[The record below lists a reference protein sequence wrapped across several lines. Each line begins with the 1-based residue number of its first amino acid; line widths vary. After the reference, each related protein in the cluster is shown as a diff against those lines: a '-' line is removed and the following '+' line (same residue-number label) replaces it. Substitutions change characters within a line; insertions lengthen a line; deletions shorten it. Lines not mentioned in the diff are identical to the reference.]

1 MNKLSELKRHI
12 LTAIDEKYLSV
23 HTSEHDKLAN
33 TTGKLNVGWNED
45 YLKSLGDFDTVID
58 VGAADDFE
66 IFSNAFPNAT
76 MILIDANDIYESQYE
91 HYFQKKHGFYKIC
104 ATENE
109 TGHTKF
115 FSNKQ
120 NKYLSTIFDRND
132 VSTDMVDVKNV
143 TVQKLDDVIDAK
155 HENILLK
162 LDVEGSEY
170 QSLLGAKEMLRNT
183 DLIICEISLDKDF
196 PGGNNFYAINQYLS
210 ESNFFFKI
218 SYVFLAML
226 ITPFLLK

>member
-1 MNKLSELKRHI
+1 MTFTKASTNI
-12 LTAIDEKYLSV
+12 
-23 HTSEHDKLAN
+23 
-33 TTGKLNVGWNED
+33 
-45 YLKSLGDFDTVID
+45 
-58 VGAADDFE
+58 
-66 IFSNAFPNAT
+66 IF
-76 MILIDANDIYESQYE
+76 
-91 HYFQKKHGFYKIC
+91 KKHGFYKIC
-104 ATENE
+104 ATGNE

-170 QSLLGAKEMLRNT
+170 QSLLGAKRNA
-183 DLIICEISLDKDF
+183 
-196 PGGNNFYAINQYLS
+196 P
-210 ESNFFFKI
+210 
-218 SYVFLAML
+218 
-226 ITPFLLK
+226 

>member
-91 HYFQKKHGFYKIC
+91 HYFQKKW
-104 ATENE
+104 
-109 TGHTKF
+109 
-115 FSNKQ
+115 
-120 NKYLSTIFDRND
+120 
-132 VSTDMVDVKNV
+132 
-143 TVQKLDDVIDAK
+143 
-155 HENILLK
+155 LL
-162 LDVEGSEY
+162 
-170 QSLLGAKEMLRNT
+170 
-183 DLIICEISLDKDF
+183 
-196 PGGNNFYAINQYLS
+196 
-210 ESNFFFKI
+210 
-218 SYVFLAML
+218 
-226 ITPFLLK
+226 